1 MLTDEEI
8 LESCRER
15 VRGDTWEEI
24 AERLGVSVSTVYQ
37 AVRSRVFAGKRYHGS
52 GVYVNVRRW
61 MREAGVSLEDI
72 AMNAGYGK
80 STVRDQLDG
89 RRKLS
94 AVLVR
99 TIMHLSGMTEEE
111 VREVREKD
119 DRRES
124 AGCPEKTVEAADG
137 GFYRDG
143 GRPSCDA
150 VDQ

>member
-15 VRGDTWEEI
+15 IRGDTWEEI
-24 AERLGVSVSTVYQ
+24 AERLGLSVSTVYQ
-37 AVRSRVFAGKRYHGS
+37 AVRSRVFAGKRHCGS
-52 GVYVNVRRW
+52 DVYVNVRRW
-61 MREAGVSLEDI
+61 MRETGVSLEDI

-111 VREVREKD
+111 VRTQEEK
-119 DRRES
+119 
-124 AGCPEKTVEAADG
+124 K
-137 GFYRDG
+137 
-143 GRPSCDA
+143 
-150 VDQ
+150 